1 MSEHVN
7 RQVNQGD
14 QLRRT
19 ARINEEIK
27 QVVRISTGINLTAVN
42 AMLVAK
48 RAGERSRGYGV
59 VSGEL
64 RNFSSKLEDSMA
76 ATTAL
81 VCGMV
86 RDVAFLLNQSR
97 SQRQI
102 DRAVGA
108 SERAAA
114 HLGDAIARKARI
126 ASESRMKLQ
135 GLGHTLA
142 RQVHGSMRL
151 CRTGSTLARSA
162 RIEAVYGGDMATTLG
177 QVSREVEDRM
187 VELLE
192 TLKSLDADVQAWQA

>member
-1 MSEHVN
+1 MNEHVN
-7 RQVNQGD
+7 SRDNQGD
-14 QLRRT
+14 CLRRT

-64 RNFSSKLEDSMA
+64 RNFSSKLEANMA
-76 ATTAL
+76 GTTAM

-86 RDVAFLLNQSR
+86 RDVAFLLDQRR
-97 SQRQI
+97 SLRQM
-102 DRAVGA
+102 DRAVGM
-108 SERAAA
+108 SERTAGL
-114 HLGDAIARKARI
+114 LGDAMGRKARTV
-126 ASESRMKLQ
+126 AETRMKLQ
-135 GLGHTLA
+135 GLGNTLA
-142 RQVHGSMRL
+142 RQVDGSMRL

-162 RIEAVYGGDMATTLG
+162 RIEAVYGGDMAATLE

-187 VELLE
+187 AELLE
-192 TLKSLDADVQAWQA
+192 TLKSLDTEVQAWQV

>member
-19 ARINEEIK
+19 ARINEDIK

-64 RNFSSKLEDSMA
+64 RNFSSKLEDNMA
-76 ATTAL
+76 GTTVL

-97 SQRQI
+97 SQRQM

-108 SERAAA
+108 SERTAG
-114 HLGDAIARKARI
+114 HLGDAIGRKAR
-126 ASESRMKLQ
+126 AVAETRMKLQ
-135 GLGHTLA
+135 GLGNALA
-142 RQVHGSMRL
+142 RQVDDSMRL
-151 CRTGSTLARSA
+151 CRTGSALARSA
-162 RIEAVYGGDMATTLG
+162 RIEAVYGGDMAATLG

-187 VELLE
+187 AELLE
-192 TLKSLDADVQAWQA
+192 TLKSLDADVQAWRA